1 MAVVSFGSSVAIS
14 VAKCRNLFRPP
25 PDASRYPPL
34 ACAPSLRE
42 ISAMKRPE
50 SPGKSGTATEW
61 KPEDFDDFDYYWQ
74 HLRRNYGYGMAAI
87 PFSWNA
93 AALRGSRPRPLAHQ
107 WREFEARCL
116 LPTPVAPGIEDTEDA
131 LREVL
136 KKKPDFFQ
144 TPQWQTIKA
153 KAMIAEPV
161 AYWNFT
167 GPARCAWRNYYDG
180 EKYFDKLWK
189 DPRQDYYEHFAFRK
203 DPHHPEMHHVGRE
216 FEFLHMNLEITERV
230 VGNLKELES
239 WAKRDQR
246 TVEEE
251 RKLKQAECDD
261 ARMRMRRFLEAH
273 PRMDF
278 VADTRLPWATV
289 SRAMESEWERIKDLR
304 RRVRLEAN
312 EQPARK
318 REWKKQLEVYDAYF
332 PHWLENRKKFAVLLR
347 IWRDNLGFQ
356 ESFKLLEVELT
367 PEAAALAR
375 LMDKGVVMP
384 KGVFKFTD
392 RFLKD
397 LGRASYENAAPLGLS
412 GRSKPKHGSG
422 AKGVFDDESQPVAVT
437 EFDYDAVDALLD
449 GGEVSDVEP
458 GTSSEWN
465 EAALN
470 TLHSWRVHFS
480 IPKPALPPSLASLR
494 GDTRREWFHAARK
507 RIEALWPPTEEPAPT

>member
-1 MAVVSFGSSVAIS
+1 
-14 VAKCRNLFRPP
+14 
-25 PDASRYPPL
+25 
-34 ACAPSLRE
+34 
-42 ISAMKRPE
+42 
-50 SPGKSGTATEW
+50 
-61 KPEDFDDFDYYWQ
+61 
-74 HLRRNYGYGMAAI
+74 
-87 PFSWNA
+87 
-93 AALRGSRPRPLAHQ
+93 
-107 WREFEARCL
+107 
-116 LPTPVAPGIEDTEDA
+116 VAPGIEDTEDA

-216 FEFLHMNLEITERV
+216 FEFLQMNLEITERV

-289 SRAMESEWERIKDLR
+289 SRALESEWERIKDLR
-304 RRVRLEAN
+304 RRVGLGAN
-312 EQPARK
+312 EQPPRK
-318 REWKKQLEVYDAYF
+318 REWEKQLEVYDAYR
-332 PHWLENRKKFAVLLR
+332 PHWEKQRNKIAALPR
-347 IWRDNLGFQ
+347 IWRENLGFQ
-356 ESFKLLEVELT
+356 EAFKLLQIELT
-367 PEAAALAR
+367 PQDAELAQ
-375 LMDKGVVMP
+375 
-384 KGVFKFTD
+384 
-392 RFLKD
+392 RFD
-397 LGRASYENAAPLGLS
+397 EHGLNWRVKRSRGMSS
-412 GRSKPKHGSG
+412 GRL
-422 AKGVFDDESQPVAVT
+422 AFFFSQT
-437 EFDYDAVDALLD
+437 E
-449 GGEVSDVEP
+449 G
-458 GTSSEWN
+458 
-465 EAALN
+465 
-470 TLHSWRVHFS
+470 
-480 IPKPALPPSLASLR
+480 
-494 GDTRREWFHAARK
+494 
-507 RIEALWPPTEEPAPT
+507 

>member
-1 MAVVSFGSSVAIS
+1 
-14 VAKCRNLFRPP
+14 
-25 PDASRYPPL
+25 
-34 ACAPSLRE
+34 
-42 ISAMKRPE
+42 MKRPE
-50 SPGKSGTATEW
+50 SPGKSGTATKW

-93 AALRGSRPRPLAHQ
+93 AVAALRGSRPRPLAHQ

-216 FEFLHMNLEITERV
+216 FEFLQMNLEITERV

-289 SRAMESEWERIKDLR
+289 SRALESEWERIKDLR
-304 RRVRLEAN
+304 RRVGLGAN
-312 EQPARK
+312 EQPPRK
-318 REWKKQLEVYDAYF
+318 REWEKQLEVYDAYR
-332 PHWLENRKKFAVLLR
+332 PHWEKQRNKIAALPR
-347 IWRDNLGFQ
+347 IWRENLGFQ
-356 ESFKLLEVELT
+356 EAFKLLQIELT
-367 PEAAALAR
+367 PQDAELAQ
-375 LMDKGVVMP
+375 
-384 KGVFKFTD
+384 
-392 RFLKD
+392 RFD
-397 LGRASYENAAPLGLS
+397 EHGLNWRVKRSRGMSS
-412 GRSKPKHGSG
+412 GRL
-422 AKGVFDDESQPVAVT
+422 AFFFSQT
-437 EFDYDAVDALLD
+437 E
-449 GGEVSDVEP
+449 G
-458 GTSSEWN
+458 
-465 EAALN
+465 
-470 TLHSWRVHFS
+470 
-480 IPKPALPPSLASLR
+480 
-494 GDTRREWFHAARK
+494 
-507 RIEALWPPTEEPAPT
+507 